1 MPTLNIEVTAQFD
14 DAIDQAELMDRIGEI
29 VLEAGA
35 SILVSK
41 VTQEQTLV
49 TVQRRDDGVG

>member
-14 DAIDQAELMDRIGEI
+14 DVTFDQADLMDRIGEL

-41 VTQEQTLV
+41 MTQEQTLV
-49 TVQRRDDGVG
+49 TVQRRDDG